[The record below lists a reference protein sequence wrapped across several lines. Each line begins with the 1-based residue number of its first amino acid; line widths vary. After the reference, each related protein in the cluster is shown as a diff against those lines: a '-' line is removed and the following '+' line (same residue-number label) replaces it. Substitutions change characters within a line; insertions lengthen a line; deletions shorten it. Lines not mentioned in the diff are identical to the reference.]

1 MRGLLAVAVLTACGP
16 NDRAPSIDAPPSQP
30 DAEGDPVDNSRV
42 FAHSGNV
49 LYRMNNKTL
58 AAEQIGPLTGLPAMR
73 GLQDL
78 AIDKDDKIVGVTRD
92 GLFSINSTTGATTL
106 IRALGTSAQDLSS
119 LSYVPQSS
127 DPASPD
133 ILVSANADG
142 DVFSIDPATGNAT
155 KIGNYGMAANQQIKS
170 SGDLFGVRGFGIYA
184 TVDIGTG
191 TMDYLAKI
199 DPDNGWKAT
208 PLGTGTGYD
217 KIFGIG
223 YWGGRIYGFVDNGF
237 DIGGGK
243 MIQID
248 ANTGAAQLIS
258 TADIRWFGAGVS
270 TAAPIL

>member
-1 MRGLLAVAVLTACGP
+1 M
-16 NDRAPSIDAPPSQP
+16 
-30 DAEGDPVDNSRV
+30 
-42 FAHSGNV
+42 

-58 AAEQIGPLTGLPAMR
+58 SAEPIGMMTGLGTQ

-92 GLFSINSTTGATTL
+92 KLFTINVTTGAATK
-106 IRALGTSAQDLSS
+106 IRDLGTSAQDLSS

-142 DVFSIDPATGNAT
+142 DVFSIDPDTGNAT
-155 KIGNYGMAANQQIKS
+155 KIGNYGMVANQQIKS

-191 TMDYLAKI
+191 KMDYLAKI

-217 KIFGIG
+217 NIFGLG
-223 YWGGRIYGFVDNGF
+223 YWGGRIYGFVDNGYMV
-237 DIGGGK
+237 GGGK

-248 ANTGAAQLIS
+248 PNTGAAALIS
-258 TADIRWFGAGVS
+258 TADIRWFGAGVT